1 MPLLSGAM
9 DTASSSSYS
18 GNFGGAGWAGEMGR
32 QRAAERFCRRG
43 VTHLAWTCLGVLSAL
58 PGPPGS
64 PSKVKV
70 EVLGLLKS
78 AQEVESQVLE
88 PQQMASFSPWHCRS
102 GHRKPPGLVQWQYEG
117 LMKLRH
123 KAALA
128 SGPVAFIHLD

>member
-1 MPLLSGAM
+1 M
-9 DTASSSSYS
+9 
-18 GNFGGAGWAGEMGR
+18 
-32 QRAAERFCRRG
+32 FCQHFLDLQG
-43 VTHLAWTCLGVLSAL
+43 HLG
-58 PGPPGS
+58 
-64 PSKVKV
+64 KVKV